1 MKHSDVLIQPGFGA
15 AVALASR
22 CIVWE
27 VVLKEG
33 WNTKSMHR
41 KKNGFPANERGH
53 IYKCLPE
60 LFEDV
65 PLCGSL

>member
-1 MKHSDVLIQPGFGA
+1 MLIQPGFGA
-15 AVALASR
+15 TVALASR

-27 VVLKEG
+27 ARLKEG
-33 WNTKSMHR
+33 WCTKSMQR
-41 KKNGFPANERGH
+41 EKNGFPANERGH